1 MNGFKGRV
9 AVITGAASGFG
20 KAFAEMGAALG
31 MRLVLADIQADVL
44 DATVAELRG
53 RGATVIGLRTD
64 VSQAEQVQALA
75 DAAIAEFGAVHLLF
89 NNAGVLA
96 GGLVWENSEQDW
108 DWLLGVNVRSVIH
121 GVRIF
126 TPLMLAAAKEDP
138 HYQGHIVNTAS
149 MAGLLNAPT
158 LGAYSLTKQAVVS
171 LSETLFHDLAL
182 VSEQVHCSVLCPY
195 FVPTAISQSAR
206 NRPGE
211 LANASGP
218 TRSQAL
224 ALAQNQKA
232 TGAAKVSAE
241 QIAELT
247 FDAIRQQRFYIYS
260 HPHAMDSVRERFEAI
275 VEQRNPADPYA
286 DHPHLRMQLVQ
297 ALRS

>member
-1 MNGFKGRV
+1 MNGFHNRV

-20 KAFAEMGAALG
+20 KAFAEKAAELG
-31 MRLVLADIQADVL
+31 MQLVLADIQAEAL
-44 DATVAELRG
+44 EATVAELRA
-53 RGATVIGLRTD
+53 RGATVIGQRTD
-64 VSQAEQVQALA
+64 VSQAEQIQALA
-75 DAAIAEFGAVHLLF
+75 DTAIAEFGAVHLLF

-96 GGLVWENSEQDW
+96 GGLVWENSEKDW

-126 TPLMLAAAKEDP
+126 TPLMLAAAAADP
-138 HYQGHIVNTAS
+138 EYQGHIINTAS

-158 LGAYSLTKQAVVS
+158 LGAYSLSKQAVVS
-171 LSETLFHDLAL
+171 LSESLFHDLSL

-195 FVPTAISQSAR
+195 FVPTGISQSAR
-206 NRPGE
+206 NRPEE
-211 LANASGP
+211 LANTAEL
-218 TRSQAL
+218 TRSQAI

-247 FDAIRQQRFYIYS
+247 FAAIRERRFYIYS
-260 HPHAMDSVRERFEAI
+260 HPHAMGSVRERFEAI
-275 VEQRNPADPYA
+275 VEQRNPTDPYSEK
-286 DHPHLRMQLVQ
+286 PELREQLVA
-297 ALRS
+297 ALRG